1 MQRVLDAVT
10 DRLREA
16 DDSTIRIP
24 EICEET
30 GINYGSVYHHFGSR
44 EGVIDEAYAKIFN
57 DMVDEDIARI
67 KVVLS
72 ANVLTLEDY
81 LASLRPLMQ
90 DYYESEV
97 LKKRRTLRMRAIAA
111 SLTRPQLQLSIS
123 EAQTRMT
130 NELMKLVEKGQ
141 ELGIVRRDLTSR
153 SIAVLM
159 QAVVFGR
166 SLDDLSLQTVSDVD
180 WEFATGALLIN
191 LLNIE

>member
-67 KVVLS
+67 KEVLS

-81 LASLRPLMQ
+81 LAALRPLMQ

-123 EAQTRMT
+123 EAQTRVT

>member
-1 MQRVLDAVT
+1 MQRALDAVT

-67 KVVLS
+67 KEVLS

-81 LASLRPLMQ
+81 LAALRPLMQ

-123 EAQTRMT
+123 EAQTRVT

>member
-67 KVVLS
+67 KEVLS

-81 LASLRPLMQ
+81 LAALRPLMQ

-97 LKKRRTLRMRAIAA
+97 LKKRRTLRMRALAA

-123 EAQTRMT
+123 EAQTRVT